1 MGLIGYMIDSI
12 KRAYFAW
19 IGKTNRFNERMGK
32 SNSKRLF
39 YDLYTK
45 GMNYCAAYM
54 W

>member
-1 MGLIGYMIDSI
+1 MIDSI

-32 SNSKRLF
+32 SNSNKRLF